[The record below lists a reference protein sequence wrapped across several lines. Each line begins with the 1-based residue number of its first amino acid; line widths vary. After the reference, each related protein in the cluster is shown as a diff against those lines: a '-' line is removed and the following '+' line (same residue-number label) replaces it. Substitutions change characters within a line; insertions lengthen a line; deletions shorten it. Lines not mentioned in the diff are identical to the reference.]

1 MLTIRHPQI
10 AALPTDSEQDAA
22 FVRWAVGHL
31 RRSCPRQTAA
41 LGDDQL
47 HWRAQAGLR
56 RARRAG
62 FSEPELVADFLELM
76 VRHAPDFDEHPVVQ
90 RALRRAVPR
99 SLVLLSLTAAV
110 DTNTW
115 TEIRA
120 GSDPSAW
127 ET

>member
-10 AALPTDSEQDAA
+10 AALPTDPEQDAA

-31 RRSCPRQTAA
+31 RRSCPRQSAA
-41 LGDDQL
+41 LGDDEL
-47 HWRAQAGLR
+47 RRRAEAGLR

-76 VRHAPDFDEHPVVQ
+76 VRQAPDFDEHPAVR

-99 SLVLLSLTAAV
+99 RLILLSLCAAV
-110 DTNTW
+110 DADAW

-120 GSDPSAW
+120 ASDPSAW